1 MQEGVGSGIISNG
14 TILSQVVKQHV
25 RCVETVSKLEKMTK
39 NDIIKKKDV
48 KGMLESVEHIRGRL
62 EYLVLS
68 LYTDECNF
76 PHPPLPAS
84 LPFSR
89 TQNPLSSPKFKQR
102 HFIHT
107 PTSTSAA
114 YARRMMKRGTCGFFP
129 LPPYLLM
136 NINASYLLQ
145 LKDCW
150 RYYRKGIKD
159 FKRWRMRL

>member
-25 RCVETVSKLEKMTK
+25 RCVETLSKLEKMTK

-76 PHPPLPAS
+76 PHPPS

-89 TQNPLSSPKFKQR
+89 TQNPLSLSSPKFKPR
-102 HFIHT
+102 HFIHI
-107 PTSTSAA
+107 PTSTSACLCNTDDEE
-114 YARRMMKRGTCGFFP
+114 RDQRI
-129 LPPYLLM
+129 LS
-136 NINASYLLQ
+136 ASPSY
-145 LKDCW
+145 
-150 RYYRKGIKD
+150 
-159 FKRWRMRL
+159 F